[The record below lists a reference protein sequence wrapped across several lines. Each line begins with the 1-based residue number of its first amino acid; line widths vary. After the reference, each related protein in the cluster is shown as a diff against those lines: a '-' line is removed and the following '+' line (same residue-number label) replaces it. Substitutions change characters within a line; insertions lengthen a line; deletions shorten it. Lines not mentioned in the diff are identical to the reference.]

1 MIAALSDWPYAAGG
15 AIVGLV
21 LLGLVGTVIDIWIE
35 RRDARLLGT
44 DPTKWLGAHRGIAK
58 VADALASGGYS
69 LLPKGRRRD
78 GPNGG
83 RR

>member
-35 RRDARLLGT
+35 RRDARLLGGG
-44 DPTKWLGAHRGIAK
+44 LGFRIEPVG
-58 VADALASGGYS
+58 
-69 LLPKGRRRD
+69 
-78 GPNGG
+78 
-83 RR
+83 